1 MKFDVEEVKQMKKR
15 IQEENKHYL
24 TPKQVLELLSK
35 ITVLQNQNND
45 LMAMLGDMVHK
56 VEHYK
61 WWCDHICNLYEEQK
75 KEWESK
81 LIQKGKT

>member
-1 MKFDVEEVKQMKKR
+1 MKFAVEEVKEMKKQ
-15 IQEENKHYL
+15 IEEENKHYL

-45 LMAMLGDMVHK
+45 LMATLGDMIHQ

-61 WWCDHICNLYEEQK
+61 WWCDHICNLYEQQK

-81 LIQKGKT
+81 LLIHRK

>member
-1 MKFDVEEVKQMKKR
+1 MKFTVEEVKKMKKQ
-15 IQEENKHYL
+15 IEDENKHCL

-45 LMAMLGDMVHK
+45 LVAILGDMIHQ

-61 WWCDHICNLYEEQK
+61 WWCDHICNLYEQQK

-81 LIQKGKT
+81 LKFKI